1 MESLLLKKLEETLNE
16 DHKEFLRRNLY
27 TGIKELGY
35 NTIAQHIL
43 FDDRVPQHL
52 DFLCTLLRRTIK
64 RYDPDTGKE
73 LINEDTERHKKL
85 ILRLIAIFQEL
96 KEKYQEF

>member
-1 MESLLLKKLEETLNE
+1 MEELEKILED

-27 TGIKELGY
+27 IGIKKLGY
-35 NTIAQHIL
+35 KTIAQHIL

-52 DFLCTLLRRTIK
+52 DYLCKLLRGNIK
-64 RYDPDTGKE
+64 RYDYKTGKE
-73 LINEDTERHKKL
+73 LINEHTERHKKL

-96 KEKYQEF
+96 KEKYQGY